1 MEKENLI
8 ENVPMLQIEYK
19 IFGQQLSANF
29 LYLEW
34 EMYESGV
41 YLEFKTWGE
50 NLKSRVQSLLRWVF
64 IEISISYW
72 TRSYSC

>member
-8 ENVPMLQIEYK
+8 EKVPMLQMEYK
-19 IFGQQLSANF
+19 IFGQQLSANY

-41 YLEFKTWGE
+41 YLEFKTWAK

-64 IEISISYW
+64 RKIILSLI
-72 TRSYSC
+72 